1 MKPIVLLDN
10 GHGKET
16 AEKRS
21 PVWSDG
27 SQLFEWEFNRDIVR
41 RIAEK
46 LEADGI
52 PYRVLVP
59 EETDI
64 SLTERARRAN
74 EIAKENNGKAYVL
87 SIHAN
92 AGGGTGWEVYTSP
105 GQTPSDAIATVF
117 FEEAGR
123 EFVPDG
129 WRMRSDYSDGDPD
142 KEANFAILTKTTCPA
157 ILTENF
163 FMDTEKDC
171 RFIMSEDGRERIAN
185 MHVAAIKRVLTL

>member
-16 AEKRS
+16 AGKRS

-46 LEADGI
+46 LQADGI

-59 EETDI
+59 EENDV

-74 EIAKENNGKAYVL
+74 EYAKEFNGKAYVL

-105 GQTPSDAIATVF
+105 GQTASDAIATVF

-157 ILTENF
+157 VLTENF

-185 MHVAAIKRVLTL
+185 MHVAAIKRVITL

>member
-16 AEKRS
+16 AGKRS

-41 RIAEK
+41 RITEK

-123 EFVPDG
+123 EFVSDG
-129 WRMRSDYSDGDPD
+129 WRMRSDYTDGDPD

>member
-16 AEKRS
+16 AGKRS

-41 RIAEK
+41 RIAKK
-46 LEADGI
+46 LQADGI

-59 EETDI
+59 EENDV

-74 EIAKENNGKAYVL
+74 EYVKEFNGKAYVL

-105 GQTPSDAIATVF
+105 GQTASDAIATVF

-123 EFVPDG
+123 EFTPDG
-129 WRMRSDYSDGDPD
+129 WRMRPDYSDGDPD

-157 ILTENF
+157 VLTENF

-185 MHVAAIKRVLTL
+185 MHVAAIKRVITL

>member
-16 AEKRS
+16 AGKRS
-21 PVWSDG
+21 PIWSDG

-46 LEADGI
+46 LQADGV
-52 PYRVLVP
+52 PYRILVP
-59 EETDI
+59 EENDI
-64 SLTERARRAN
+64 SLSERVKRAN
-74 EIAKENNGKAYVL
+74 EIAKENNGKVYVL
-87 SIHAN
+87 SVHAN

-105 GQTPSDAIATVF
+105 GETKADAIATVF
-117 FEEAGR
+117 AEEAQR
-123 EFVPDG
+123 VFVPDG
-129 WRMRSDYSDGDPD
+129 WRMRFDYADGNPD
-142 KEANFAILTKTTCPA
+142 KEAAFYILKHTSCPA

-171 RFIMSEDGRERIAN
+171 RFIMSDDGREQIAD
-185 MHVAAIKRVLTL
+185 MHVAAIKRVVKL